1 MAPTRLT
8 LALTLTL
15 LLDLRRAL
23 GNISLVNDLK
33 SWLDSL
39 WAPWRVEYFERADH
53 SADFLRQAAE
63 AANDRDH
70 LVVCRRKNTFLI
82 MNRYPYSA
90 GHLMVV
96 PYRPVS
102 RLEELTDAEKV
113 ELLNLA
119 CYAQQLLEKVVKAQ
133 GFNVG
138 LNFGVAGGAGVLE
151 HLHLHVVP
159 RWSGDHNFMTV
170 LGGVRIIPEGL
181 LPLYDKLREAVQE
194 DIASGVQS

>member
-39 WAPWRVEYFERADH
+39 WAPWRVEYFERSDH

>member
-1 MAPTRLT
+1 MNPV
-8 LALTLTL
+8 
-15 LLDLRRAL
+15 
-23 GNISLVNDLK
+23 SDLK

-39 WAPWRVEYFERADH
+39 WAPWRVEYFERVDH

-96 PYRPVS
+96 PYRAVS

-113 ELLNLA
+113 ELLNMA
-119 CYAQQLLEKVVKAQ
+119 CYAQRLLERVVKAQ

-138 LNFGVAGGAGVLE
+138 LNFGAAGGAGVLE
-151 HLHLHVVP
+151 HLHLHIVP

-194 DIASGVQS
+194 DFASGSQS

>member
-1 MAPTRLT
+1 
-8 LALTLTL
+8 
-15 LLDLRRAL
+15 
-23 GNISLVNDLK
+23 VNDLK

-39 WAPWRVEYFERADH
+39 WAPWRVEYFERVDH

-63 AANDRDH
+63 ASNDRDH
-70 LVVCRRKNTFLI
+70 LVVCRRKNSFLI

-102 RLEELTDAEKV
+102 RLEDLTDLEKV

-119 CYAQQLLEKVVKAQ
+119 CYAQRLLEKVVKAQ

-138 LNFGVAGGAGVLE
+138 FNFGVAGGAGLLE

-159 RWSGDHNFMTV
+159 RWTGDHNFMTV

-181 LPLYDKLREAVQE
+181 LPLYDKLREVVQL
-194 DIASGVQS
+194 DCSSGAPS